1 MERCGKTG
9 TRSKLSTM
17 MLIKSSYR
25 HNVFRQYIKMST
37 RQFLNFSTLKED
49 VVHTVK
55 TVQRLYDD
63 SAEYYMYLITV
74 VAPDDPLQYYMTI
87 YDVKTTFT
95 AIHDKLEADRSK
107 GLAKEFT
114 FTKTM
119 IESEPNTRYPYIVV
133 TGENE
138 VVELE

>member
-1 MERCGKTG
+1 
-9 TRSKLSTM
+9 
-17 MLIKSSYR
+17 
-25 HNVFRQYIKMST
+25 MST

-49 VVHTVK
+49 VVYTVK

-63 SAEYYMYLITV
+63 SAEYYIYLITV
-74 VAPDDPLQYYMTI
+74 AAPDDPSQHYMII

-107 GLAKEFT
+107 GPTKEFT
-114 FTKTM
+114 STKTM
-119 IESEPNTRYPYIVV
+119 IESETNTRYSYIVV

-138 VVELE
+138 VVDLE